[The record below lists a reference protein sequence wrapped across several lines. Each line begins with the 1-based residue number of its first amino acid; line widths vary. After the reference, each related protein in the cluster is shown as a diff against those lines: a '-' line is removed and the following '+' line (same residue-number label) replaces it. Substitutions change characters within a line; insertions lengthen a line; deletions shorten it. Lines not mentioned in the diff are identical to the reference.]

1 MRLLSVLVVATIA
14 GPGSFSA
21 LTGPSFQSVSCTRKL
36 RWCPAPGSPP
46 PLASGR
52 CSELGAAHQLLLRG
66 GRKMETRVSDMTEC
80 VSPFS
85 AALRRFKTEETC
97 HMDEDASSG
106 RHVEAVYPRTL
117 GTGENL
123 PDSSKCSE
131 EEEARRLGAQ
141 LRSCE
146 ASKEDLHSQILALV
160 VEADR
165 DTKREEAARR
175 LCALFPEECG
185 GGGVSP
191 TGSQS
196 GGRSGT
202 VLFST
207 DEAMVN
213 TSSPLA
219 VSPSAELEQAS
230 VKCAQG
236 AQAIIH
242 RICERS
248 QALPGPNTGS
258 RWRCP
263 PRVRLV
269 ALTSLLRLCR
279 GLSSLFILTVYQLS

>member
-1 MRLLSVLVVATIA
+1 MRLLSVFVVATIA

-21 LTGPSFQSVSCTRKL
+21 LTGPSCQSVSWTRKL

-52 CSELGAAHQLLLRG
+52 SARQLLLRG
-66 GRKMETRVSDMTEC
+66 GRKNENRVSDMTEC

-131 EEEARRLGAQ
+131 EEARRLGAQ
-141 LRSCE
+141 LRSCK

-175 LCALFPEECG
+175 LCELFAEECG

-196 GGRSGT
+196 GGRSET

-219 VSPSAELEQAS
+219 LSPSAELEQAS
-230 VKCAQG
+230 VKCVQG
-236 AQAIIH
+236 AQAMIH

-248 QALPGPNTGS
+248 QVLPGPNTGS

-269 ALTSLLRLCR
+269 ALTTLLRLCR

>member
-1 MRLLSVLVVATIA
+1 MRLLSVFVVATIA

-21 LTGPSFQSVSCTRKL
+21 LTGPSCQSVSWTRKL
-36 RWCPAPGSPP
+36 RWCPAPGSLP

-52 CSELGAAHQLLLRG
+52 CSELGPARQLLLHLRG
-66 GRKMETRVSDMTEC
+66 GRKNENRVSDMTEC

-141 LRSCE
+141 LRSCK

-175 LCALFPEECG
+175 LCELFAEECG

-196 GGRSGT
+196 GGRSET

-219 VSPSAELEQAS
+219 LSPSAELEQAS

-242 RICERS
+242 RS

-269 ALTSLLRLCR
+269 ALTTLLRLCR